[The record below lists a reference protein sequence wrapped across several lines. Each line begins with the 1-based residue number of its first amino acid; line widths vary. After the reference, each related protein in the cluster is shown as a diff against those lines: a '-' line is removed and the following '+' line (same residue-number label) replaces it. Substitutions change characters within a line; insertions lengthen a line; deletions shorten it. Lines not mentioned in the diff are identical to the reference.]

1 MLACMS
7 FFPDI
12 KASSTAASLL
22 SKMNDAL
29 SDPRLLLMQLLPSVE
44 RQTAPGAAGPGGYR
58 MEVRG
63 LLPPWVL
70 DRLLAVLRDSQDG
83 QFKVR

>member
-1 MLACMS
+1 
-7 FFPDI
+7 
-12 KASSTAASLL
+12 
-22 SKMNDAL
+22 
-29 SDPRLLLMQLLPSVE
+29 MQLLPSVE
-44 RQTAPGAAGPGGYR
+44 TQTAPGAVGPGGHR

-83 QFKVR
+83 QYRVR